1 MWQYTI
7 ATVVIQLL
15 ILGKACKT
23 QTNANAN
30 NNSNIHESGENT
42 EIHTTYEPEVTTTF
56 PTSTDLY
63 QKIQYLKNSTNFSS
77 YANSRPKIDNAKLVT
92 KLWTGQDITG
102 FQLSFHQH
110 MCAGFKYPSEWLYPI
125 MPKHYTKMDIYR
137 YKKFIT
143 KCQTS
148 WPIFKK
154 ICVDKLG
161 FPPLTTLQFD
171 NDTTANTHRIK
182 KRGLGIAALAT
193 PVISTFLLDILI
205 PVVKGFV
212 NQKQTQLIS
221 PFVQG
226 TLRKANIVNSTY
238 SNNIIH
244 SIQREDWPGLIQNL
258 EHLPKNPSNTFDST
272 NIPNPYKNW
281 ASMTLQS
288 QRELLTSKLKDQ
300 TVAQISY
307 LGATLKDIK
316 LGLSQ
321 ADKKIMTEL
330 SMMYKDLVTL
340 NQQLSKMD
348 LAGLKISYILCSIIL
363 GSLIVLLFCHYAT
376 TVKIINNLDKF
387 NMQLKPLYRNT
398 KQYTDIEMQTPIER
412 TENSHFS
419 NPNNIQCN
427 QCPSSHT
434 IIAQNTQINPTVQ
447 TYGQTKL

>member
-7 ATVVIQLL
+7 GTVVIQLL

-42 EIHTTYEPEVTTTF
+42 EIHTTYEPKVTTTF
-56 PTSTDLY
+56 STSTNLY
-63 QKIQYLKNSTNFSS
+63 QHIQHLKNSTNLSS
-77 YANSRPKIDNAKLVT
+77 YAESRPEIDNATLAI

-102 FQLSFHQH
+102 FQLTFNQH

-125 MPKHYTKMDIYR
+125 MPNFYTNQAQWN
-137 YKKFIT
+137 YKRIIT

-148 WPIFKK
+148 WPFLKK
-154 ICVDKLG
+154 KCFDKQG
-161 FPPLTTLQFD
+161 FPPLTTLKFY
-171 NDTTANTHRIK
+171 NNTSATTHRIK
-182 KRGLGIAALAT
+182 KQGLGIAAIAT
-193 PVISTFLLDILI
+193 PMISTFLSDILI

-212 NQKQTQLIS
+212 NQKQTHLVR

-226 TLRKANIVNSTY
+226 TLQKANIVNSTY
-238 SNNIIH
+238 SNNILH

-258 EHLPKNPSNTFDST
+258 KHLPKNPSNTFDST

-316 LGLSQ
+316 LGFSQ

-330 SMMYKDLVTL
+330 SMMYKDLETL

-427 QCPSSHT
+427 QCPCSHT

>member
-1 MWQYTI
+1 M
-7 ATVVIQLL
+7 
-15 ILGKACKT
+15 
-23 QTNANAN
+23 
-30 NNSNIHESGENT
+30 
-42 EIHTTYEPEVTTTF
+42 
-56 PTSTDLY
+56 
-63 QKIQYLKNSTNFSS
+63 
-77 YANSRPKIDNAKLVT
+77 
-92 KLWTGQDITG
+92 
-102 FQLSFHQH
+102 
-110 MCAGFKYPSEWLYPI
+110 
-125 MPKHYTKMDIYR
+125 
-137 YKKFIT
+137 
-143 KCQTS
+143 
-148 WPIFKK
+148 
-154 ICVDKLG
+154 
-161 FPPLTTLQFD
+161 
-171 NDTTANTHRIK
+171 
-182 KRGLGIAALAT
+182 
-193 PVISTFLLDILI
+193 I

-244 SIQREDWPGLIQNL
+244 SIEREDWPLLIQNL
-258 EHLPKNPSNTFDST
+258 KHLPKNPSKTFDST
-272 NIPNPYKNW
+272 NMPNTYKNW

-307 LGATLKDIK
+307 LGATLKDLK
-316 LGLSQ
+316 LGFSQ
-321 ADKKIMTEL
+321 ADKKIKTEL
-330 SMMYKDLVTL
+330 SMMSKDLETL
-340 NQQLSKMD
+340 NEQLSKMD

-434 IIAQNTQINPTVQ
+434 IIAQNTQINPTLQ
-447 TYGQTKL
+447 SYGQTKL